1 MVADAT
7 TLFENVGSDVTV
19 RGIYQIRTW
28 HAKHSEHT
36 R

>member
-7 TLFENVGSDVTV
+7 TLFENVDPDLIV